1 MLTDDHRNWGFT
13 SSTGLAFTDAVI
25 VDAHFRACQATYVDL
40 VRAAGIQAGWR
51 VLDAGCGSGSFL
63 PWLAELVG
71 PSGDIAAIDL
81 AAEHVDLATSRVAGA
96 GLPCPVRIETGTIL
110 DLPYPT
116 GSFDAAW
123 CANTVQYLDDDELDR
138 ALAELCRVVRPGGVV
153 AVKELDASLVGVRP
167 GDPLLF
173 ADFFR
178 RAAATPGYA
187 RQLLR
192 ARELYR
198 WFDWAG
204 LTEVRQRTVLSE
216 HFAPF
221 TPAEQAFYLPSCA
234 RLAEQAVA
242 LGVAGDWAPLLDTTH
257 PDNPLNHPR
266 GYVCEGSVLVSGTV
280 TDESAGAQPS

>member
-1 MLTDDHRNWGFT
+1 MLTDDHRNWGYA
-13 SSTGLAFTDAVI
+13 SSTGLAFTEATI
-25 VDAHFRACQATYVDL
+25 VDAHFDACRKTYVDL
-40 VRAAGIQAGWR
+40 VRDAGFQPGWR

-71 PSGDIAAIDL
+71 PAGDITAIDL
-81 AAEHVDLATSRVAGA
+81 APEHAELAQSRVA
-96 GLPCPVRIETGTIL
+96 GLPCPVRVETGSVL

-116 GSFDAAW
+116 GSFDAVW
-123 CANTVQYLDDDELDR
+123 CANTVQYLADDELDR
-138 ALAELCRVVRPGGVV
+138 ALAELARVVRPGGLV
-153 AVKELDASLVGVRP
+153 AVKELDASLIGVRP
-167 GDPLLF
+167 GDPVLF

-178 RAAATPGYA
+178 RAAAAPGYA

-198 WFDWAG
+198 WFERAG

-221 TPAEQAFYLPSCA
+221 TPEERAFYPASCA
-234 RLAEQAVA
+234 RVAEQAVA
-242 LGVAGDWAPLLDTTH
+242 LGAVGDWTALLDTDH
-257 PDNPLNHPR
+257 PDNPLNHSR

-280 TDESAGAQPS
+280 PDA